1 MPVFAKTNS
10 LTLRRITMKK
20 KLAILGATETTGA
33 HALEIV
39 AKHPQKFAVEALTT
53 FNNVDAIIKQA
64 KIFQPNA
71 VVVVEDKAYD
81 KVKSALHQTDIKVY
95 HGQEALCDIVT
106 WATVDLVLVATVG
119 FDSIRPTLAALKA
132 KKTVAVSNKEIL
144 AAAGETIRKT
154 ALDNEAIL
162 LPANRALSSIFQSLI
177 GEANENISKIT
188 LTGSGG
194 PFLDRKPNYLV
205 NVKKDHALQHPNQ
218 NIFTDDKT
226 SIDASTLMGK
236 GLEMIAAR
244 KIFNL
249 KNNQVEVIIHPQSV
263 IQSMVQLKDGS
274 IKTQLGAPDI
284 HVPLLFA
291 LGFPERLVDE
301 HQPFPFNE
309 YHKLTFDQPDIKTFR
324 NLKLAE
330 EAMITG
336 HNAPCILNAA
346 NEIVVQ
352 AFLNNRVG
360 FLEMSDM
367 INEALQQIPV
377 IENPTLEDLEH
388 TDEETRK
395 LTLTLTKNSQL
406 YN

>member
-1 MPVFAKTNS
+1 
-10 LTLRRITMKK
+10 MKK

-39 AKHPQKFAVEALTT
+39 AKHPENFAVEILTT
-53 FNNVDAIIKQA
+53 FNNADVIIKQA
-64 KIFQPNA
+64 KTFQPNA
-71 VVVVEDKAYD
+71 IAVLDEKAYD
-81 KVKSALHQTDIKVY
+81 KVKSALSQTNIKVFC
-95 HGQEALCDIVT
+95 GQEALCDLVAWESI
-106 WATVDLVLVATVG
+106 DLVLVATTG

-154 ALDNEAIL
+154 ALENEAVL

-177 GEANENISKIT
+177 GEANDNISKIT
-188 LTGSGG
+188 LTASGG

-205 NVKKDHALQHPNQ
+205 NVKKDHALQHPDQ

-249 KNNQVEVIIHPQSV
+249 QNDQVEVIIHPQSV

-274 IKTQLGAPDI
+274 IKTQLGIPDI
-284 HVPLLFA
+284 HVSLLYA
-291 LGFPERLVDE
+291 LSFPERLADE
-301 HQPFPFNE
+301 APPFSFNE
-309 YHKLTFDQPDIKTFR
+309 YHKLSFDQPDYKTFR
-324 NLKLAE
+324 NLKLAN
-330 EAMITG
+330 EAMTTG

-346 NEIVVQ
+346 NEVVVQ

-360 FLEMSDM
+360 FLEMSNM
-367 INEALQQIPV
+367 IAEALQQIP
-377 IENPTLEDLEH
+377 IIANPTLEDLEH

>member
-1 MPVFAKTNS
+1 
-10 LTLRRITMKK
+10 MKK

-39 AKHPQKFAVEALTT
+39 AKHPQKFAVEALST
-53 FNNVDAIIKQA
+53 FNDSDTIIKQA
-64 KIFQPNA
+64 TAFQPNA
-71 VVVVEDKAYD
+71 VVVLEESAYN
-81 KVKSALHQTDIKVY
+81 KVKGALSQTDIKVY
-95 HGQEALCDIVT
+95 NGLDALCDVVA
-106 WATVDLVLVATVG
+106 WESVDLVLVATVG

-132 KKTVAVSNKEIL
+132 KKAVAVANKEIL
-144 AAAGETIRKT
+144 AAAGETIRKV
-154 ALDNEAIL
+154 ALENEAIL

-177 GEANENISKIT
+177 GEANDNISKIT

-249 KNNQVEVIIHPQSV
+249 QNDQVDVIIHPQSV

-274 IKTQLGAPDI
+274 IKTQIGVPDI

-291 LGFPERLVDE
+291 MSFPERIADE
-301 HQPFPFNE
+301 HQAFSFNE
-309 YHKLTFDQPDIKTFR
+309 YHKLTFDQPDYKTFR

-330 EAMITG
+330 EAMNTG

-367 INEALQQIPV
+367 IMEALQQIPI

-388 TDEETRK
+388 TDAETRK
-395 LTLTLTKNSQL
+395 LTLSLTKNSQL

>member
-1 MPVFAKTNS
+1 
-10 LTLRRITMKK
+10 MKK
-20 KLAILGATETTGA
+20 KLAILGATETMGA

-39 AKHPQKFAVEALTT
+39 AKHPGNFAIEALTT
-53 FNNVDAIIKQA
+53 FDNADKIIRQA
-64 KIFQPNA
+64 KAFQPNTI
-71 VVVVEDKAYD
+71 VVIDEKAHD
-81 KVKSALHQTDIKVY
+81 KVKNALSRTDIKVFC
-95 HGQEALCDIVT
+95 GQEALCDLVSWTSI
-106 WATVDLVLVATVG
+106 DMVLVATVG

-144 AAAGETIRKT
+144 AAAGEAIRKT
-154 ALDNEAIL
+154 ALENEAVL
-162 LPANRALSSIFQSLI
+162 LPASRALSAVFQSLI
-177 GEANENISKIT
+177 GEANRDISKIT
-188 LTGSGG
+188 LMASGG

-244 KIFNL
+244 AMFNL
-249 KNNQVEVIIHPQSV
+249 QNDQLEVIIHPQSV

-274 IKTQLGAPDI
+274 IKTQIGLPDI
-284 HVPLLFA
+284 HVPLLYA
-291 LGFPERLVDE
+291 LSFPERLVDD
-301 HQPFPFNE
+301 HQAFPFNE
-309 YHKLTFDQPDIKTFR
+309 YHKLTFDQPDYKTFR
-324 NLKLAE
+324 NLKLAQ
-330 EAMITG
+330 EAMATG

-346 NEIVVQ
+346 NEVVVQ

-367 INEALQQIPV
+367 IAEALQQIPI
-377 IENPTLEDLEH
+377 IENPSLEDLEH